1 MNYQEKIMKL
11 CKKGYLKTE
20 DVVKEGVPKVYLTN
34 MVKKGILKRV
44 KTGLYMTS
52 ETYSDEMFEIL
63 TKTKYGIYSSLSSL
77 YLHDK
82 CDRIPIIYDITVPTG
97 YKGFLQK
104 LDNVKLYYVPKNIYD
119 LGLVLKE
126 DMFGN
131 EIRCYDLE
139 RTICDIIKYY
149 NKLDKELCNIALRN
163 YFYNKNDESKLYE
176 YAKQMGIYKKLIER
190 IEVLR

>member
-11 CKKGYLKTE
+11 CKKGYLKTK

-34 MVKKGILKRV
+34 MIKKGILKRV

-52 ETYSDEMFEIL
+52 DTFSDEMFEIL

-82 CDRIPIIYDITVPTG
+82 CDRIPIIYDITVPNG

-104 LDNVKLYYVPKNIYD
+104 LDNVKLYYVPKI
-119 LGLVLKE
+119 
-126 DMFGN
+126 F
-131 EIRCYDLE
+131 
-139 RTICDIIKYY
+139 II
-149 NKLDKELCNIALRN
+149 
-163 YFYNKNDESKLYE
+163 
-176 YAKQMGIYKKLIER
+176 
-190 IEVLR
+190 